1 MAESG
6 ARSWLWLSLLVLVLD
21 QASKWLVYGLL
32 DPFQVIA
39 LTETLHLTLVFNEG
53 AAFSLL
59 AGAGG
64 WQRWLFA
71 LIAVA
76 VSIALVIWL
85 GRLRR
90 DQRWSAAALALLLGG
105 ALGNLIDRVV
115 LGHVIDFVQ
124 VYLPFLP
131 MDLFNPWP
139 AFNVADSAIS
149 IGVVILLIVTLFEQP
164 EPRHQD

>member
-32 DPFQVIA
+32 DPFQVVA

-64 WQRWLFA
+64 WQRWLFS

-76 VSIALVIWL
+76 VSVALVIWL

-131 MDLFNPWP
+131 MSLFNPWP